1 MSTYRSETWEDL
13 KIVTEVIFWIL
24 ETHFQISRFEDI
36 SSADD
41 IKLQELLFCMPQ
53 IFDELKDPSVI
64 ISLFENYDPK

>member
-13 KIVTEVIFWIL
+13 KIVTDAIFWIL
-24 ETHFQISRFEDI
+24 ENHFQISRFEDI

-41 IKLQELLFCMPQ
+41 IKLQKLLFCMPQ